1 MIIIF
6 GVIKEIIVNHYNNG
20 TLQSR
25 KESLDRLL
33 EKNMEET
40 AISISE
46 YELLKETI
54 DDLSTK

>member
-1 MIIIF
+1 MMIIF

-25 KESLDRLL
+25 KEFLDRLL

>member
-6 GVIKEIIVNHYNNG
+6 GVIKEIIVNNYNNG

>member
-1 MIIIF
+1 MF
-6 GVIKEIIVNHYNNG
+6 GVIKEIIVNYYNNG

-25 KESLDRLL
+25 MESLDRLL
-33 EKNMEET
+33 EKNMEEDT
-40 AISISE
+40 ISIPE

>member
-6 GVIKEIIVNHYNNG
+6 GVIKEIIVNNYNNG
-20 TLQSR
+20 TLQSSMG
-25 KESLDRLL
+25 SLDRLL
-33 EKNMEET
+33 EKNMKEDT
-40 AISISE
+40 ISILE

>member
-1 MIIIF
+1 MIIF

-25 KESLDRLL
+25 KEFLDRLL